1 MASITKLPAVRADEN
16 SHSGLLLRVCAY
28 CRVSTD
34 EEDQLSSFVTQ
45 VEYYTSVIQ
54 ENPNWEFA
62 GIYADEG
69 ISGTTIW
76 RRTEFN
82 RMIEKCRKRRIDL
95 ILTKSISRFARNVF
109 ESIKIIRELKA
120 LGIAV
125 YFEKERINT
134 MTAAGELALT
144 IYCSVAEEESAS
156 ISKNIKWGNQKR
168 MLNGTWLIS
177 AAAYGYRKDNEGEL
191 TPYPA
196 ERVIIERIH
205 DEYLSGIGSYVIAK
219 GLNRDGILSP
229 GGTDWDENAVL
240 QILKNPIYVGDLLC
254 QKTFTEEDILHKRKK
269 NRGEY
274 PMYLY
279 PDDHEGI
286 ISRDK
291 AELVKNLMETRCKLN
306 SIHRG
311 DTDYLARYPFSGR
324 LICGECGQKFKRQKI
339 KVTEKNQYIRW
350 CCKEH
355 IRNNE
360 NCSLTGVKET
370 CIEEAFIRLT
380 RKLQDYFHILLEPL
394 LSDMTELQISK
405 EEQINIKKYNEEILN
420 LKKQSHILYRHMSDG
435 NMDSALFMQKS
446 HELKQKIQLLASAR
460 DRVLEESIFDRKIN
474 ELIELIQIIRN
485 LKPGVTQFDGEL
497 FQRIVEEAIITKEKT
512 ITFHLKSGVK
522 LTERL
527 IEKC

>member
-1 MASITKLPAVRADEN
+1 MASITKLPAVRAEEN
-16 SHSGLLLRVCAY
+16 VHSGLLLRVCAY

-54 ENPNWEFA
+54 ENQNWEFA

-69 ISGTTIW
+69 ISGTTMW

-82 RMIEKCRKRRIDL
+82 RMIETCRKRRVDL

-109 ESIKIIRELKA
+109 ESIKIIRELKS

-177 AAAYGYRKDNEGEL
+177 SIAYGYRKDNEGEL
-191 TPYPA
+191 IPYPV
-196 ERVIIERIH
+196 ERIIIERIH
-205 DEYLSGIGSYVIAK
+205 DEYLSGIGSYLIAK

-229 GGTDWDENAVL
+229 GGTTWDENAVL

-254 QKTFTEEDILHKRKK
+254 QKTFTEDDISHKRIK
-269 NRGEY
+269 NQGEY

-291 AELVKNLMETRCKLN
+291 ADLVKNLMDTRCKIN
-306 SIHRG
+306 CIRRG
-311 DTDYLARYPFSGR
+311 DTVYQVRYPFSGR
-324 LICGECGQKFKRQKI
+324 LICGECGHKLKRQII
-339 KVTEKNQYIRW
+339 KVTERKQYIRW

-355 IRNNE
+355 IRNNK
-360 NCSLTGVKET
+360 NCSLTGVKEV

-380 RKLQDYFHILLEPL
+380 RKLKDYSNILLEPL
-394 LSDMTELQISK
+394 ISDMRELQISK
-405 EEQINIKKYNEEILN
+405 EEQMDIKRYNEEILN

-446 HELKQKIQLLASAR
+446 YELTREIQLLTSAR
-460 DRVLEESIFDRKIN
+460 DRVLEEGIFDGKIS
-474 ELIELIQIIRN
+474 ELEELIQIIRN
-485 LKPGVTQFDGEL
+485 IKPGIKRFDGDL
-497 FQRIVEEAIITKEKT
+497 FLRIIEEAVVTKEKA
-512 ITFHLKSGVK
+512 ITFHLKSGVEF
-522 LTERL
+522 TEQL
-527 IEKC
+527 LEK